1 MVGDKCKLLV
11 PMLGNPEG
19 TIGYVYEIYPD
30 FDHPA
35 LDGISVIFENGKY
48 DGFSAWDQEHYL
60 EYIGHCGRYED
71 YVFENVGKLI
81 DDFRRGYWKFG
92 G

>member
-1 MVGDKCKLLV
+1 MVGDKYKLLV
-11 PMLGNPEG
+11 PMLGCKEG
-19 TIGYVYEIYPD
+19 DIGYVYEEYQSGD
-30 FDHPA
+30 G
-35 LDGISVIFENGKY
+35 LGISLILSSSKY
-48 DGFSAWDQEHYL
+48 DGFSVWDQEHYL